1 MQYSDQS
8 CFDTSVKLSDTE
20 VTVEMSA
27 VVAELGDTM
36 TVQTEALVKKYSDNG
51 ITTLT
56 LNQPERRNSL
66 SMAMLEALSGELES
80 VAADPETRVVVL
92 AAAGQVFC
100 AGHDLR
106 EVSSQFDSHE
116 FQLKLFNLCSQ
127 VMQQIVNLPKP
138 VIARVAGVA
147 TAAGCQLV
155 ASCDLAVAA
164 DTARFATPGVNIGLF
179 CSTPMVAL
187 SRNVSRKHAMEM
199 LLTGEMVD
207 ALKAERIG
215 LVNRV
220 VDEQILDETVY
231 RLAAT
236 IAGKSGHTLKI
247 GKEAFYRQ
255 LEMGLSE
262 AYDYTSEVM
271 ADNMQAA
278 DAQEGIC
285 AFLEKRKPEW
295 KDE

>member
-1 MQYSDQS
+1 
-8 CFDTSVKLSDTE
+8 
-20 VTVEMSA
+20 MSA
-27 VVAELGDTM
+27 
-36 TVQTEALVKKYSDNG
+36 QTEALVKKVTENG

-66 SMAMLEALSGELES
+66 SVAMLEALSAELES
-80 VAADPETRVVVL
+80 VSEDAETRVVVL
-92 AAAGQVFC
+92 AAAGKVFC

-106 EVSSQFDSHE
+106 EVREQFDSHE
-116 FQLKLFNLCSQ
+116 FQLTLFNLCSK

-138 VIARVAGVA
+138 VIARVAGIA

-207 ALKAERIG
+207 ANKAERIG
-215 LVNRV
+215 LVNHV
-220 VDEQILDETVY
+220 VDEQTLDETVY
-231 RLAAT
+231 RLAST
-236 IAGKSGHTLKI
+236 IAGKSSFTLKI

-255 LEMGLSE
+255 LEMGLAD

-271 ADNMQAA
+271 ANNMQAA

-285 AFLEKRKPEW
+285 AFLEKRNPDWNDK
-295 KDE
+295 

>member
-1 MQYSDQS
+1 
-8 CFDTSVKLSDTE
+8 
-20 VTVEMSA
+20 
-27 VVAELGDTM
+27 M
-36 TVQTEALVKKYSDNG
+36 TDNSNALVTHYAENG

-66 SMAMLEALSGELES
+66 SVAMLEALSAELER
-80 VAADPETRVVVL
+80 VADDAETRVVVL
-92 AAAGQVFC
+92 AARGNVFC
-100 AGHDLR
+100 AGHDLKEIR
-106 EVSSQFDSHE
+106 DQFDSHD
-116 FQLKLFNLCSQ
+116 FQLGLFNLCSK

-199 LLTGEMVD
+199 LLTGELVS
-207 ALKAERIG
+207 APKAEQMG

-220 VDEQILDETVY
+220 VDEQFLDETVY
-231 RLAAT
+231 KMART
-236 IAGKSGHTLKI
+236 IAEKSGHTLEI
-247 GKEAFYRQ
+247 GKSAFYRQ
-255 LEMGLSE
+255 LEMPLAE
-262 AYDYTSEVM
+262 AYEYTSRVM
-271 ADNMQAA
+271 AENMQAN

-295 KDE
+295 KDS

>member
-1 MQYSDQS
+1 MADM
-8 CFDTSVKLSDTE
+8 E
-20 VTVEMSA
+20 P
-27 VVAELGDTM
+27 
-36 TVQTEALVKKYSDNG
+36 LVRKYSDNG

-56 LNQPERRNSL
+56 LNQPQRRNSL
-66 SMAMLEALSGELES
+66 SMAMLQQLSEDLDTI
-80 VAADPETRVVVL
+80 AQDTETRVLVL
-92 AAAGQVFC
+92 AAHGNVFC

-106 EVSSQFDSHE
+106 EIRENFDDHE
-116 FQLKLFNLCSQ
+116 FQLALFEQCSK

-199 LLTGEMVD
+199 LLTGEMIGAVR
-207 ALKAERIG
+207 AEAIG
-215 LVNRV
+215 LINRA

-231 RLAAT
+231 RMART
-236 IAGKSGHTLKI
+236 IADKSSHTLKI

-255 LEMGLSE
+255 LELPLGE
-262 AYDYTSEVM
+262 AYDFTSQVM
-271 ADNMQAA
+271 AENLQAV
-278 DAQEGIC
+278 DAKEGIC
-285 AFLEKRKPEW
+285 AFLDKRKPEW
-295 KDE
+295 NDL

>member
-1 MQYSDQS
+1 M
-8 CFDTSVKLSDTE
+8 TE
-20 VTVEMSA
+20 ETMITVA
-27 VVAELGDTM
+27 T
-36 TVQTEALVKKYSDNG
+36 DNG

-56 LNQPERRNSL
+56 LNQPENRNSL
-66 SMAMLEALSGELES
+66 SMAMLQALSDQLTEL
-80 VAADPETRVVVL
+80 AGNGETRVVVL
-92 AAAGQVFC
+92 AASGQVFC
-100 AGHDLR
+100 AGHDLKEIR
-106 EVSSQFDSHE
+106 GQLDSHQ
-116 FQLKLFNLCSQ
+116 FQLDLFNLCSK

-199 LLTGEMVD
+199 LLTGEMIS
-207 ALKAERIG
+207 ALKAEQIG

-220 VDEQILDETVY
+220 VDEPALDETVH

-236 IAGKSGHTLKI
+236 IAGKSGHTLRI
-247 GKEAFYRQ
+247 GKAAFYQQ
-255 LEMGLSE
+255 LEMGLAE
-262 AYDYTSEVM
+262 AYDFTSEVM
-271 ADNMQAA
+271 AKNMQAA

-285 AFLEKRKPEW
+285 AFLDKRKPSW

>member
-1 MQYSDQS
+1 MM
-8 CFDTSVKLSDTE
+8 TE
-20 VTVEMSA
+20 
-27 VVAELGDTM
+27 
-36 TVQTEALVKKYSDNG
+36 QTEALVEKVTENG

-66 SMAMLEALSGELES
+66 SMAMLEALSEELES
-80 VAADPETRVVVL
+80 VSGDGNTRVVVL

-106 EVSSQFDSHE
+106 EIREQLDSHE
-116 FQLKLFNLCSQ
+116 FQLKLFNLCSK

-199 LLTGEMVD
+199 LLTGEMVN
-207 ALKAERIG
+207 ALKAEQIG

-220 VDEQILDETVY
+220 VDEQVLDETVY

-236 IAGKSGHTLKI
+236 IAGKSGHTLQI
-247 GKEAFYRQ
+247 GKEAFYQQ
-255 LEMGLSE
+255 LEMGLAG
-262 AYDYTSEVM
+262 AYDFTSEVM
-271 ADNMQAA
+271 AKNLQAA

-285 AFLEKRKPEW
+285 AFLDKRKPEW
-295 KDE
+295 KD

>member
-1 MQYSDQS
+1 
-8 CFDTSVKLSDTE
+8 
-20 VTVEMSA
+20 MS
-27 VVAELGDTM
+27 E
-36 TVQTEALVKKYSDNG
+36 QTDVLVKKYTVNG

-56 LNQPERRNSL
+56 LNQPERKNSL
-66 SMAMLEALSGELES
+66 SVAMLEALSAELES
-80 VAADPETRVVVL
+80 VADDDETRVVVL
-92 AAAGQVFC
+92 AAAGHVFC

-106 EVSSQFDSHE
+106 EVREQFDSHE
-116 FQLKLFNLCSQ
+116 FQLKLFNLCSK

-199 LLTGEMVD
+199 LLTGEMVG
-207 ALKAERIG
+207 AIKAERIG
-215 LVNRV
+215 LVNQV
-220 VDEQILDETVY
+220 VDEQALDETVY
-231 RLAAT
+231 GLAQT
-236 IAGKSGHTLKI
+236 IAGKSGFTLKI
-247 GKEAFYRQ
+247 GKQAFYRQ
-255 LEMGLSE
+255 LEMGLAD

-271 ADNMQAA
+271 ANNMQAA

-285 AFLEKRKPEW
+285 AFLEKRQPDW
-295 KDE
+295 KDK

>member
-1 MQYSDQS
+1 MTEQS
-8 CFDTSVKLSDTE
+8 E
-20 VTVEMSA
+20 P
-27 VVAELGDTM
+27 
-36 TVQTEALVKKYSDNG
+36 LVHKYSENG

-56 LNQPERRNSL
+56 LNQPERKNSL
-66 SMAMLEALSGELES
+66 SMAMLEALFEELEIIAS
-80 VAADPETRVVVL
+80 DTETRVVVL
-92 AAAGQVFC
+92 AANGNVFC

-106 EVSSQFDSHE
+106 EVREQFDSHE
-116 FQLKLFNLCSQ
+116 FQLALFNQCSK

-138 VIARVAGVA
+138 VIARVTGVA

-220 VDEQILDETVY
+220 VDEQALDETVY

-236 IAGKSGHTLKI
+236 IAGKSAYTLKI
-247 GKEAFYRQ
+247 GKKAFYQQ
-255 LEMGLSE
+255 LEMGLAD
-262 AYDYTSEVM
+262 AYGYTSKVM
-271 ADNMQAA
+271 AENMQAA

-285 AFLEKRKPEW
+285 AFLEKRSPDW

>member
-1 MQYSDQS
+1 MTEQS
-8 CFDTSVKLSDTE
+8 EPL
-20 VTVEMSA
+20 
-27 VVAELGDTM
+27 
-36 TVQTEALVKKYSDNG
+36 VQKYSESG

-56 LNQPERRNSL
+56 LNQPAKKNSL
-66 SMAMLEALSGELES
+66 SMAMLETLSEELEII
-80 VAADPETRVVVL
+80 AADSETRVVVL
-92 AAAGQVFC
+92 GAKGNVFC

-106 EVSSQFDSHE
+106 EVREQFDSHD
-116 FQLKLFNLCSQ
+116 FQLKLFNQCSK
-127 VMQQIVNLPKP
+127 VMQQIVNLPRP

-199 LLTGEMVD
+199 LLTGEMVG
-207 ALKAERIG
+207 AVKAERIG
-215 LVNRV
+215 LVNQI
-220 VDEQILDETVY
+220 VDEQHLDEMVY
-231 RLAAT
+231 KLART
-236 IAGKSGHTLKI
+236 IADKSGHTLKI

-255 LEMGLSE
+255 LEMPLAD
-262 AYDYTSEVM
+262 AYEYTSQVM
-271 ADNMQAA
+271 ADNMMAD

-295 KDE
+295 KDS

>member
-1 MQYSDQS
+1 MM
-8 CFDTSVKLSDTE
+8 TE
-20 VTVEMSA
+20 
-27 VVAELGDTM
+27 
-36 TVQTEALVKKYSDNG
+36 QTELLVKKYSENG

-66 SMAMLEALSGELES
+66 SMAMLEALSAELES
-80 VAADPETRVVVL
+80 VSDDVDTRVVVI

-106 EVSSQFDSHE
+106 EIREQLDSHE
-116 FQLKLFNLCSQ
+116 FQLKLFNQCSK

-187 SRNVSRKHAMEM
+187 SRNVSRKQAMEM
-199 LLTGEMVD
+199 LLTGEMVG
-207 ALKAERIG
+207 ALKAEQIG

-220 VDEQILDETVY
+220 VDEQVLDETVY
-231 RLAAT
+231 RLATT

-247 GKEAFYRQ
+247 GKEAFYQQ
-255 LEMGLSE
+255 LEMGLAE
-262 AYDYTSEVM
+262 AYDSTSEVM
-271 ADNMQAA
+271 AKNLQAA
-278 DAQEGIC
+278 DAHEGIC
-285 AFLEKRKPEW
+285 AFLDKRKPEW